1 MAKKHSKKRHYQKR
15 KREREM
21 RAKSYAENYY
31 KKQMN
36 VINTLKPFAAAAK
49 RLNDRAAQAER
60 DSRNTEGIKQERKY
74 LQ

>member
-1 MAKKHSKKRHYQKR
+1 MAKKRNRKQRYQKAKARAGKAR
-15 KREREM
+15 KI
-21 RAKSYAENYY
+21 YAENYY

-60 DSRNTEGIKQERKY
+60 DSRNTEEIKQERKC